1 MLSAQELN
9 VIGTLN
15 FSVETNVL
23 ELAKI
28 VRVART
34 ILLMKMPTVITV
46 AGNLTHHVKPRME
59 TLHVKENDCGGV
71 SHVMDLV
78 YKKQNGEKSYYP
90 VMTKKNVIKEVWHA
104 EEHLNAQSK

>member
-1 MLSAQELN
+1 M
-9 VIGTLN
+9 IGTLN

-46 AGNLTHHVKPRME
+46 ARNLTPPVKPGME
-59 TLHVKENDCGGV
+59 MLHVKENYCGGM

-78 YKKQNGEKSYYP
+78 HKKQNGEKPYYP
-90 VMTKKNVIKEVWHA
+90 VMTIRNVIKEVLHA
-104 EEHLNAQSK
+104 KENLYAQSK